1 MTRGRP
7 PHQALKEAKAIARRQ
22 GRLSENTKG
31 QGLLYDFSIHLALLT
46 ICVRIK
52 RVRTPAPAQEDILSA
67 CRRDIIA
74 LRRVPATAVHIRELW
89 VRSSA
94 GGWQYFL
101 VLDDLLVEIPHE
113 ALPENM
119 AGTKAIRGDAPG
131 PARVPAA
138 GETHGSGERYFCPF
152 MVSSQ

>member
-7 PHQALKEAKAIARRQ
+7 PHQAIREAKTIAGRQ
-22 GRLSENTKG
+22 GRLCENTKG
-31 QGLLYDFSIHLALLT
+31 PGLLYDFSIHLALLT

-52 RVRTPAPAQEDILSA
+52 RVKTPAPTREDILSA

-74 LRRVPATAVHIRELW
+74 VRRIPATPVHIRELW
-89 VRSSA
+89 VRSST

-119 AGTKAIRGDAPG
+119 AGAKAIRGDAPG
-131 PARVPAA
+131 PARVPVT
-138 GETHGSGERYFCPF
+138 GETHIPGGRYFCPF
-152 MVSSQ
+152 MVPPE

>member
-7 PHQALKEAKAIARRQ
+7 PYQALREAKAIALRQ
-22 GRLSENTKG
+22 GRLCENTKG

-52 RVRTPAPAQEDILSA
+52 RVKTPGHAHEEIISA
-67 CRRDIIA
+67 CQRDIIA
-74 LRRVPATAVHIRELW
+74 LRKVPATPVHIRELW

-101 VLDDLLVEIPHE
+101 VLDDLIVEIPPE

-119 AGTKAIRGDAPG
+119 AGAKAIRGNAPG
-131 PARVPAA
+131 PARASAAVEHVP
-138 GETHGSGERYFCPF
+138 GGKYYCPF
-152 MVSSQ
+152 MVPSE